1 MRMVYGVI
9 VCLLLVS
16 VHAEEGPTDGMV
28 QWCIGDCGAGMVYAP
43 KIDPDEA
50 LRVMQAL
57 EHSNRG
63 YIAAAMAAT
72 ARRGNYGYS
81 TMPRFYGP
89 GDLGLGTLS
98 SAAAT
103 RGEYQLEIQRRSLCA
118 GFAST
123 GSEGVYAGRAINCRR
138 DVFD

>member
-1 MRMVYGVI
+1 MRTVYGVI
-9 VCLLLVS
+9 ACLLLVS
-16 VHAEEGPTDGMV
+16 VHAQEEIAV
-28 QWCIGDCGAGMVYAP
+28 WCIGDCGAGMVHAP

-72 ARRGNYGYS
+72 ARRGNYGYG
-81 TMPRFYGP
+81 TVPRFYGP
-89 GDLGLGTLS
+89 SDLGLGTLS

-118 GFAST
+118 GFASDR
-123 GSEGVYAGRAINCRR
+123 GAGPEGVYAGRALGCRNS
-138 DVFD
+138 VFD

>member
-1 MRMVYGVI
+1 MRTMYGVI
-9 VCLLLVS
+9 ACLLLVS
-16 VHAEEGPTDGMV
+16 VHAQEEIAV
-28 QWCIGDCGAGMVYAP
+28 WCIGDCGTGMVHAP

-72 ARRGNYGYS
+72 ARRGNYGYGAV
-81 TMPRFYGP
+81 PRFYGP
-89 GDLGLGTLS
+89 SDLGLGTLS

-118 GFAST
+118 GFASDR
-123 GSEGVYAGRAINCRR
+123 GAGPEGVYAGRALGCRNS
-138 DVFD
+138 VFD